1 MKQLIGM
8 VMGMVLMSSNANALD
23 IGVGVKAGTLGAGVD
38 LSFALTQTINARI
51 GVTSVQIDSE
61 QETLSVGD
69 TGFEQDMNA
78 TLDADYGASGLLL
91 DWYVFDGTFHV
102 TAGMVKNDGAV
113 GIAGTLQTGVP
124 YIIGGQPFNSTD
136 IIGNIG
142 GEVSLGD
149 SYQPYLGIGWGR
161 KADDDPGFSLSVE
174 LGVAL
179 LDPQAQLQATVDTS
193 GTSGLDQ
200 TALDAILRD
209 AEDNFESELDEF
221 ELFPVLSIGVNYAF

>member
-1 MKQLIGM
+1 MKQLIGI
-8 VMGMVLMSSNANALD
+8 VMGFALISSNANALD
-23 IGVGVKAGTLGAGVD
+23 IGLGVKAGTLGAGVD
-38 LSFALTQTINARI
+38 ISVALTQTINARI
-51 GVTSVQIDSE
+51 GLTSVQIDSE

-69 TGFEQDMNA
+69 PGLEQDMDA

-102 TAGMVKNDGAV
+102 TAGMVKNNGAV
-113 GIAGTLQTGVP
+113 GISGTLQSGVT
-124 YIIGGQPFNSTD
+124 YTVGGQAFNSTD

-142 GEVSLGD
+142 GDVSLGD

-179 LDPQAQLQATVDTS
+179 LDPQAQLVATVAS
-193 GTSGLDQ
+193 GS
-200 TALDAILRD
+200 TAFPLQSDLDAMLRD

-221 ELFPVLSIGVNYAF
+221 ELFPVFSIGINYAF

>member
-1 MKQLIGM
+1 MKQLTGIM
-8 VMGMVLMSSNANALD
+8 LAITLLISNANAMD

-38 LSFALTQTINARI
+38 LSVALTQTINARI
-51 GVTSVQIDSE
+51 GLTSVQIDSE

-69 TGFEQDMNA
+69 PGFEQDMNA
-78 TLDADYGASGLLL
+78 TLDADYGASGLLF

-102 TAGMVKNDGAV
+102 TAGMVKNNGAV

-124 YIIGGQPFNSTD
+124 YTVGGITFDSND

-142 GEVSLGD
+142 GSVNLGD

-179 LDPQAQLQATVDTS
+179 LDPKAQLQATVDT
-193 GTSGLDQ
+193 GGGNFNNQ
-200 TALDAILRD
+200 AELDAMLRD

>member
-78 TLDADYGASGLLL
+78 TLDADYGASGLLF

-102 TAGMVKNDGAV
+102 TAGMVKNNGAV
-113 GIAGTLQTGVP
+113 GIAGTLQPGVD
-124 YIIGGQPFNSTD
+124 YIINGQLLQSTD
-136 IIGNIG
+136 INGNIG
-142 GEVSLGD
+142 GNVSLGD

-179 LDPQAQLQATVDTS
+179 LDPEAQLQASVILGGNFNTDKEFS
-193 GTSGLDQ
+193 DM
-200 TALDAILRD
+200 LRD

>member
-1 MKQLIGM
+1 MKQLTGIM
-8 VMGMVLMSSNANALD
+8 LAITLLISNANAMD

-38 LSFALTQTINARI
+38 LSVALTQTINARI
-51 GVTSVQIDSE
+51 GLTSVQIDSE

-69 TGFEQDMNA
+69 PGFEQDMNT
-78 TLDADYGASGLLL
+78 TLDADYGASGLLF

-102 TAGMVKNDGAV
+102 TAGMVKNNGAV

-124 YIIGGQPFNSTD
+124 YTVGGITFDSND

-142 GEVSLGD
+142 GSVNLGD

-179 LDPQAQLQATVDTS
+179 LDPKAQLQATVDT
-193 GTSGLDQ
+193 GGGNFNNQ
-200 TALDAILRD
+200 AELDAMLRD
-209 AEDNFESELDEF
+209 AEDNFESELNEF

>member
-1 MKQLIGM
+1 
-8 VMGMVLMSSNANALD
+8 
-23 IGVGVKAGTLGAGVD
+23 VD
-38 LSFALTQTINARI
+38 LSVALTQTINARI
-51 GVTSVQIDSE
+51 GLTSVQIDSE

-69 TGFEQDMNA
+69 PGFEQDMNA

-102 TAGMVKNDGAV
+102 TTGMVKNNGAV
-113 GIAGTLQTGVP
+113 GISDSLQTGVT
-124 YIIGGQPFNSTD
+124 YRVGGQDFDSTD

-142 GEVSLGD
+142 GDVSLGD

-179 LDPQAQLQATVDTS
+179 LDPQAQLEATVAPGSIVFPLQSD
-193 GTSGLDQ
+193 
-200 TALDAILRD
+200 LDAMLRD
-209 AEDNFESELDEF
+209 AENNFESELDEF
-221 ELFPVLSIGVNYAF
+221 ELFPVFSIGINYAF

>member
-1 MKQLIGM
+1 MKQLIGI
-8 VMGMVLMSSNANALD
+8 VMGMALMSSNANALD

-38 LSFALTQTINARI
+38 LSVALTQTINARI
-51 GVTSVQIDSE
+51 GLTSVQIDSE

-69 TGFEQDMNA
+69 PGLEEDMNA

-102 TAGMVKNDGAV
+102 TAGMVKNNGAV
-113 GIAGTLQTGVP
+113 DISGTLQTGVT
-124 YIIGGQPFNSTD
+124 YTVGGQDFNSTD
-136 IIGNIG
+136 INGNIG
-142 GEVSLGD
+142 GNVSLGD

-179 LDPQAQLQATVDTS
+179 LDPQAQLQASVIT
-193 GTSGLDQ
+193 GGNFNNQ
-200 TALDAILRD
+200 AELDAMLRD

-221 ELFPVLSIGVNYAF
+221 ELFPVFSIGFNYAF